1 MKKID
6 VILMCYGKD
15 ALEQNF
21 EIEIRG
27 VLYTAWFIEEIATK
41 EELKKV
47 ISKKQIID
55 IYESGIWIYIKFISK
70 YRLLIHI
77 ET

>member
-21 EIEIRG
+21 EIEIKG
-27 VLYTAWFIEEIATK
+27 VLYTAWMVENIETK
-41 EELKKV
+41 EELEKMF
-47 ISKKQIID
+47 SRKQIID
-55 IYESGIWIYIKFISK
+55 IYESGI
-70 YRLLIHI
+70 
-77 ET
+77 

>member
-21 EIEIRG
+21 EIELKG
-27 VLYTAWFIEEIATK
+27 VLYTAWMVENIKEK
-41 EELKKV
+41 EELQK
-47 ISKKQIID
+47 IFTQSQIIS
-55 IYESGIWIYIKFISK
+55 IYESG
-70 YRLLIHI
+70 L
-77 ET
+77 

>member
-15 ALEQNF
+15 ALERNF

-27 VLYTAWFIEEIATK
+27 VLYTAWMIEGVETK
-41 EELKKV
+41 EELEKMFT
-47 ISKKQIID
+47 KQEIID
-55 IYESGIWIYIKFISK
+55 IYESG
-70 YRLLIHI
+70 
-77 ET
+77 T